1 VNDFYKR
8 FIRPESSEKE
18 LVQVGRISTVILM
31 IVAGFLALALQNALD
46 SFQIILQIGAGTG
59 LLFILR
65 WFWWRINAGSEIA
78 AMFISFAV
86 AMYFQFAHAH
96 TGLPELTGW
105 QELIAGVIIT
115 TIGWVS
121 VTFMTRPTDFKTL
134 VDFCEAARPGGPG
147 WQKVIARARANG
159 EEVEPLEDEAWRV
172 PQGLLCMVLG
182 CIAVYGAL
190 FATGYWI
197 YGKWIL
203 ASVITIV
210 TLVASVL
217 LFKAWRKL
225 IGNQPDEELFDEGEM
240 ANE

>member
-1 VNDFYKR
+1 
-8 FIRPESSEKE
+8 
-18 LVQVGRISTVILM
+18 
-31 IVAGFLALALQNALD
+31 
-46 SFQIILQIGAGTG
+46 
-59 LLFILR
+59 LFILR

-86 AMYFQFAHAH
+86 AMYFQFVHAH
-96 TGLPELTGW
+96 TGLPDLTSW

-121 VTFMTRPTDFKTL
+121 VTFMTRPTNKETL
-134 VDFCEAARPGGPG
+134 VNFCKVARPGGPG
-147 WQKVIARARANG
+147 WQKVIKEAKTDG
-159 EEVEPLEDEAWRV
+159 KDVEPLKDEAWRV

-197 YGKWIL
+197 YGHWIL

-210 TLVASVL
+210 AVVASGL
-217 LFKAWRKL
+217 LYKAWRKL
-225 IGNQPDEELFDEGEM
+225 IQIRPEEEELYESE
-240 ANE
+240 